1 MRAVNRSM
9 VTVDGYSRG
18 TTLSSGMQARSIA
31 QSDLVRAEL
40 VQAFKS
46 KEASFI
52 AHFNQALQASI
63 GACRGLELESPRK
76 HFRLTFYYGRAEV
89 AQDMSVSVGVNNY
102 TDAFEILMY
111 QGLRRTGTIQK
122 YVDGGRVW

>member
-1 MRAVNRSM
+1 M

-18 TTLSSGMQARSIA
+18 TALSSRMQAWSVA

-46 KEASFI
+46 KEGSFI
-52 AHFNQALQASI
+52 AHFDQALEANI

-76 HFRLTFYYGRAEV
+76 HFRLTFYYRRAEV
-89 AQDMSVSVGVNNY
+89 AQDMSISVEINNY
-102 TDAFEILMY
+102 TDALEKLMH
-111 QGLRRTGTIQK
+111 
-122 YVDGGRVW
+122 